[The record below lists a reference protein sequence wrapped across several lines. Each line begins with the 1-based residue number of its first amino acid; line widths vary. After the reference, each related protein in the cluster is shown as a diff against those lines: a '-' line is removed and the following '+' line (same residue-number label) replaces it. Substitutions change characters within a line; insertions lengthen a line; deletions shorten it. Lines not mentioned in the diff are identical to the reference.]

1 MGFINLAEKTI
12 NAKLVYYGVGLGGKT
27 TSLKVVHNLLC
38 PKDEVKLVSINT
50 EQDATLLFDF
60 LPIDIGT
67 VDGFKIRIQGFT
79 VPGQPKYVVM
89 RRYVLSGA
97 DAVVLVVDSQ
107 KDRVEDN
114 LRAIEDL
121 KENLDLNGLDWER
134 IPLVIQFNKLDLP
147 GTLSVEEMIEKYR
160 FRDVPTFPTIATE
173 QKGVLE
179 AFAQASASLVEDKV
193 RQYGLGKKEG
203 EAPEGIALKAR
214 DRILAFSPPETMEEE
229 GVDGAPGA
237 GVLLDLQVS
246 DQENPLE
253 AAGSKGPIV
262 DSEAKDLSVEEEL
275 PRGEDEAIKVDEV
288 QEVQEV
294 EGAPKVEES
303 EDLPGDELLK
313 SATEAGSSSET
324 KIFSEGILDDEEH
337 ALLGQAVQSNL
348 ELAEL
353 YSDLSEYKALV
364 ERKNRELVEVN
375 QLISHDLKKPLTVF
389 KTVISLL
396 LGGHLGEMHPTQV
409 EALKNA
415 SESVAY
421 MQELIDDIVESSR
434 LDYDGMHFDFE
445 EVHLMVLTGTILRR
459 LRFLIEDQG
468 IQVRIEALP
477 VIKADMKALMK
488 IFMNLIGNSASYMD
502 PNKER
507 GLLRIYGKELKDRIE
522 IRVEDNGIGIPEDS
536 QEKIWEKFSRGSNTS
551 GTSGTGLG
559 LYIVRQLVLGHGGDV
574 HVESEVGQG
583 TTFVL
588 SFPKEP
594 VPIAHSPIA

>member
-60 LPIDIGT
+60 LPIDLGT

-107 KDRVEDN
+107 EDRIEDN

-121 KENLDLNGLDWER
+121 KENLDLNGLDWTR
-134 IPLVIQFNKLDLP
+134 IPLVIQFNKMDLP
-147 GTLSVEEMIEKYR
+147 GTLSVEEMIERYR
-160 FRDVPTFPTIATE
+160 FRDVETFPSIATE
-173 QKGVLE
+173 QQGVLE
-179 AFAQASASLVEDKV
+179 AFAQASAQLVEDKV

-203 EAPEGIALKAR
+203 EAPEAIALKAR
-214 DRILAFSPPETMEEE
+214 ERILAYAPAAEEPK
-229 GVDGAPGA
+229 VDEAPLGA

-246 DQENPLE
+246 DQDNPLE
-253 AAGSKGPIV
+253 AAGERRPQGEAAQEEVPEEETLQEDTAQIAV
-262 DSEAKDLSVEEEL
+262 PQETDSEENPGKEPVEAEPPQEGTGQ
-275 PRGEDEAIKVDEV
+275 GEGLEK
-288 QEVQEV
+288 
-294 EGAPKVEES
+294 PES
-303 EDLPGDELLK
+303 
-313 SATEAGSSSET
+313 
-324 KIFSEGILDDEEH
+324 GILGDEEH
-337 ALLGQAVQSNL
+337 TLLGQAVQSNL

-396 LGGHLGEMHPTQV
+396 LGGHLGELQPTQA

-415 SESVAY
+415 SESVEY

-434 LDYDGMHFDFE
+434 LDYDGMHFEFE
-445 EVHLMVLTGTILRR
+445 EVDLMVLMGTILRR

-468 IQVRIEALP
+468 IQVRVEALP
-477 VIKADMKALMK
+477 VIKADMKALLK

-507 GLLRIYGKELKDRIE
+507 GILRIYGKDLGDRIE
-522 IRVEDNGIGIPEDS
+522 ISVEDNGIGIPEDS

-559 LYIVRQLVLGHGGDV
+559 LYIVRQLILGHGGDV
-574 HVESEVGQG
+574 HVESEVGKG

>member
-60 LPIDIGT
+60 LPIDLGT

-79 VPGQPKYVVM
+79 VPGQPKYIVM

-121 KENLDLNGLDWER
+121 KENLDLNGLDWTK

-147 GTLSVEEMIEKYR
+147 GTFSVEEMVEKYR
-160 FRDVPTFPTIATE
+160 FREVKTFPSIATE

-179 AFAQASASLVEDKV
+179 AFAEASANLVEDKV
-193 RQYGLGKKEG
+193 RQYGLGRKEG

-214 DRILAFSPPETMEEE
+214 ERILAFAPPNEIGES
-229 GVDGAPGA
+229 VDEPIGA
-237 GVLLDLQVS
+237 GVLLDLQVT
-246 DQENPLE
+246 DRENPLE
-253 AAGSKGPIV
+253 AAGPKSQ
-262 DSEAKDLSVEEEL
+262 LEEL
-275 PRGEDEAIKVDEV
+275 PPEENISEENISEENMAEENMPGGESGQEKVV
-288 QEVQEV
+288 QEDL
-294 EGAPKVEES
+294 KES
-303 EDLPGDELLK
+303 QL
-313 SATEAGSSSET
+313 
-324 KIFSEGILDDEEH
+324 LDDEEH

-389 KTVISLL
+389 HTVVSLL
-396 LGGHLGEMHPTQV
+396 LGGHLGELHPTQA

-434 LDYDGMHFDFE
+434 LDYDGMHFDFQD
-445 EVHLMVLTGTILRR
+445 VDLMVLTGTILRR
-459 LRFLIEDQG
+459 LRFLLEEQDV
-468 IQVRIEALP
+468 QVRIEALP
-477 VIKADMKALMK
+477 VIKADMKAVMK

-502 PNKER
+502 PSKER
-507 GLLRIYGKELKDRIE
+507 GLLRIHGRELEDRIE

-559 LYIVRQLVLGHGGDV
+559 LYIVRQLILGHGGDV
-574 HVESEVGQG
+574 HVESEVGKG

>member
-60 LPIDIGT
+60 LPIDLGT

-79 VPGQPKYVVM
+79 VPGQPKYIVM

-97 DAVVLVVDSQ
+97 DAVVLVVDAQ

-121 KENLDLNGLDWER
+121 KENLDLNGLDWTK

-147 GTLSVEEMIEKYR
+147 GTFSVEEMIERYR
-160 FRDVPTFPTIATE
+160 FREVGTFPSVATE

-179 AFAQASASLVEDKV
+179 AFAEASASLVEDKV

-203 EAPEGIALKAR
+203 EAPEGIALKAKE
-214 DRILAFSPPETMEEE
+214 RILAFAPPPAPENE
-229 GVDGAPGA
+229 GSDEPLSA
-237 GVLLDLQVS
+237 GVLLDLQVT
-246 DQENPLE
+246 DRENPLE
-253 AAGSKGPIV
+253 AAGPRSQLDEDP
-262 DSEAKDLSVEEEL
+262 SE
-275 PRGEDEAIKVDEV
+275 EAIEPKEV
-288 QEVQEV
+288 QESKELGSEV
-294 EGAPKVEES
+294 DQNRENSAEEV
-303 EDLPGDELLK
+303 PGEKALI
-313 SATEAGSSSET
+313 G
-324 KIFSEGILDDEEH
+324 DEEH

-389 KTVISLL
+389 RTVVSLL
-396 LGGHLGEMHPTQV
+396 LGGHLGELDPTQA
-409 EALKNA
+409 EALNNA
-415 SESVAY
+415 SESIAY

-434 LDYDGMHFDFE
+434 LDYDGVHFDIQ
-445 EVHLMVLTGTILRR
+445 EVDLMVLTGTILRR
-459 LRFLIEDQG
+459 LRFLLEEQE
-468 IQVRIEALP
+468 IQVRVEALP

-507 GLLRIYGKELKDRIE
+507 GLLRIHGKELEDRIE

-536 QEKIWEKFSRGSNTS
+536 QEKIWEKFSRGSNTG

-559 LYIVRQLVLGHGGDV
+559 LYIVRQLILGHGGEV
-574 HVESEVGQG
+574 HVESEVGKG

>member
-60 LPIDIGT
+60 LPIDLGT

-121 KENLDLNGLDWER
+121 KENLDLNGLDWTK

-160 FRDVPTFPTIATE
+160 FRDVDTFPSVATE

-179 AFAQASASLVEDKV
+179 AFAQAAASLVEDKV

-203 EAPEGIALKAR
+203 EDPQSIAQKAKE
-214 DRILAFSPPETMEEE
+214 RILAFSPTEVQE
-229 GVDGAPGA
+229 GKHKDSALRA

-253 AAGSKGPIV
+253 AAGPKGPSNESASDEV
-262 DSEAKDLSVEEEL
+262 S
-275 PRGEDEAIKVDEV
+275 PRGGNDSQDSV
-288 QEVQEV
+288 QPESVQLETIPP
-294 EGAPKVEES
+294 EPSQPEIPKKGESQAPTNR
-303 EDLPGDELLK
+303 DPGGD
-313 SATEAGSSSET
+313 GFF
-324 KIFSEGILDDEEH
+324 IGDEEH

-396 LGGHLGEMHPTQV
+396 LGGHLGEISSTQA

-434 LDYDGMHFDFE
+434 LDYDGMHFEFE
-445 EVHLMVLTGTILRR
+445 EVDLMVLTGTILRR
-459 LRFLIEDQG
+459 LRFLIEEQG
-468 IQVRIEALP
+468 IQVRVEALP

-488 IFMNLIGNSASYMD
+488 IFMNLIGNAASYMD
-502 PNKER
+502 PKKEQ
-507 GLLRIYGKELKDRIE
+507 GFLRIYGKELEDRFE
-522 IRVEDNGIGIPEDS
+522 IRVEDNGMGIPEDS
-536 QEKIWEKFSRGSNTS
+536 QESIWEKFSRGSNTS

-559 LYIVRQLVLGHGGDV
+559 LYIVRQLILGHGGEV
-574 HVESEVGQG
+574 HVESEVGKG